1 MRLTGIQR
9 EQTFSPAQH
18 AENDRLILELTADVL
33 RRQGCDVD
41 LISEEQVGEV
51 VIDAPVVFS
60 MCQGPRATRE
70 LLDLEQQG
78 TLIVNSPRAVQNCYR
93 VALSRLQHRHQGIL
107 APMTVIST
115 RPASPVP
122 MEVGRSYWI
131 KRGDVHATQE
141 GDVVR
146 VDSPTQGLEVLSDLH
161 GRGVQHAVVQPHL
174 DGTVVKFYGVV
185 GAPFFR
191 HYSER
196 DHKVA
201 PITFRLAHPAIE
213 RLVSE
218 MGLTVYGGD
227 AVMAPDGTISVID
240 INDWPSFAYFRDEAA
255 SVIADRILQVAV
267 AHVYGAE
274 KRVAGTTGSVGG
286 WLRR

>member
-51 VIDAPVVFS
+51 SIDAPVVFS

-70 LLDLEQQG
+70 LLSLEREG
-78 TLIVNSPRAVQNCYR
+78 TLIVNSPRSVQSCYR
-93 VALSRLQHRHQGIL
+93 VALARLQRRHEHIL

-115 RPASPVP
+115 RPGSLPV
-122 MEVGRSYWI
+122 EVGRSFWI

-146 VDSPTQGLEVLSDLH
+146 VDSPEQCLEVLADLH
-161 GRGVQHAVVQPHL
+161 RRGVKRAVVQPHL
-174 DGTVVKFYGVV
+174 EGTVVKFYGVV

-227 AVMAPDGTISVID
+227 AVMGPDGSISVID

-267 AHVYGAE
+267 THVYGTE
-274 KRVAGTTGSVGG
+274 QRVPGRTTGSYG
-286 WLRR
+286 WSRR